1 MKDMK
6 DRLRLTTPSPLH
18 EDIKAYAASYSLSRE
33 QEIGSAELRTFAG
46 ELMKSVSAACIS
58 RGAKVIGHIKA
69 HIQHDSGFLHA
80 NTVGESS
87 DVTVGGR
94 DGDPVTRFTL
104 VVNSVVYGL
113 PEELVR
119 KATEEGLEATSSKFS
134 LKREVITHAVR
145 ADFTEKGEKDE

>member
-1 MKDMK
+1 MKDLK
-6 DRLRLTTPSPLH
+6 NRLRLNAPSPLH
-18 EDIKAYAASYSLSRE
+18 EDIKAYAVSYSFTRE
-33 QEIGSAELRTFAG
+33 REIGSDELRTFAA
-46 ELMKSVSAACIS
+46 ELMKSASAACIR

-69 HIQHDSGFLHA
+69 HIEHDSGFLHA

-113 PEELVR
+113 PEELIR
-119 KATEEGLEATSSKFS
+119 EATEEAIEGTSSKFAF
-134 LKREVITHAVR
+134 KGTVINQAVT
-145 ADFTEKGEKDE
+145 ADFREQGEK

>member
-1 MKDMK
+1 MKNLK
-6 DRLRLTTPSPLH
+6 DRLRLTAPSPLH
-18 EDIKAYAASYSLSRE
+18 EDIKAYAVSYSFTRE
-33 QEIGSAELRTFAG
+33 REIGSDELRTFAA
-46 ELMKSVSAACIS
+46 ELMKSASAACIR

-69 HIQHDSGFLHA
+69 HIEHDWGFLHA

-87 DVTVGGR
+87 DVTVRGR

-113 PEELVR
+113 PEELIR
-119 KATEEGLEATSSKFS
+119 EATEEAIESASSKFS
-134 LKREVITHAVR
+134 LKREVITHAAI